1 MSEDRWAGL
10 DAFMAVA
17 ELGSFTAG
25 AGRVGQSISHVSREV
40 GRLEARVG
48 KRLFTRTTRRVTLT
62 AEGLLMQA
70 RGRQLIDAR
79 EDAFD
84 AVAGSTEALEGN
96 IRLTCPVAYGETEV
110 VPAIN
115 EFLVLHPKVTVEIEL
130 TNAVIDIIAQGFDLA
145 IRIGNMGDARLRAER
160 LGSRGLHLCASP
172 AYWARAG
179 VPEAIGDLRR
189 HRCLIGSAERWH
201 FSVNGRDV
209 QMTPRTGYRCNSGF
223 AVVDAALKGVGVC
236 QLPDFY
242 VADHLAI
249 GALVEV
255 LTAERIRD
263 QGIWAVCQDRDHIPR
278 RLLAL
283 IEHIRARVGQAQPVA
298 AAAAVEPA
306 AASSEEQDR
315 TQGHGV

>member
-25 AGRVGQSISHVSREV
+25 AGRLGQSISHISREV

-62 AEGLLMQA
+62 ADGLLLQA

-79 EDAFD
+79 EDAYD

-110 VPAIN
+110 VPAVN
-115 EFLVLHPKVTVEIEL
+115 EFLVLHPKVTIEIEL
-130 TNAVIDIIAQGFDLA
+130 TNAIVDLIGQGFDVA
-145 IRIGNMGDARLRAER
+145 IRVGNVNDARLRSER

-172 AYWARAG
+172 DYWAQAG
-179 VPEAIGDLRR
+179 VPGTIADLRR

-201 FSVNGRDV
+201 FAVNGRDV
-209 QMTPRTGYRCNSGF
+209 QMKPRASYRCNSGF
-223 AVVDAALKGVGVC
+223 AVVDAALKGVGIC

-242 VADHLAI
+242 VAEHLAS

-255 LTAERIRD
+255 LSAERIRD
-263 QGIWAVCQDRDHIPR
+263 QGIWALYQDRDHVPR

-283 IEHIRARVGQAQPVA
+283 VDHIRMRVARDQAVGTFQ
-298 AAAAVEPA
+298 
-306 AASSEEQDR
+306 SGGSEEQYAAYG
-315 TQGHGV
+315 QGI